1 MKDLL
6 FRFLLSTP
14 VSTFYNDD
22 PTPPPTPDPKDA
34 DDNDD
39 LPPSAKGKTTFTQ
52 EEFNRALAED
62 RKKHVAKFEKQK
74 AETERQI
81 KTLENLQK
89 SKGLTE
95 KEKQSL
101 EQQLEALKNS
111 QLTEKELAA
120 KEQEKL
126 RKQHTEVVQGLTTE
140 RDLWQGRFNKMGIN
154 NAIISEGAKAEAFD
168 NDALI
173 AILGPHANMVEDTDG
188 DGKGLGSFSPKVK
201 FADTDKDGKP
211 VTLELTVE
219 QAIKRMKEMPKYGY
233 LFKSTASGGLGGTP
247 PAGKGGKIDPAKLT
261 PEQYR
266 EWRKTQGLGRKTN

>member
-1 MKDLL
+1 MKNLL

-22 PTPPPTPDPKDA
+22 PPPPPEPNGD

-52 EEFNRALAED
+52 DEFNRALAED
-62 RKKHVAKFEKQK
+62 RKKHKAKFEKQK
-74 AETERQI
+74 AETDRQI
-81 KTLENLQK
+81 KTLEQLQK
-89 SKGLTE
+89 SKSLTE

-101 EQQLEALKNS
+101 EQQIEALKNS

-126 RKQHTEVVQGLTTE
+126 RKQHGETVQTLTFE

-154 NAIISEGAKAEAFD
+154 NTIISEGAKAEAFD

-173 AILGPHANMVEDTDG
+173 AILGPHSNMVEDTDG

-219 QAIKRMKEMPKYGY
+219 QAVKRMKEMPKYGY
-233 LFKSTASGGLGGTP
+233 LFKSTASGGLGGIP
-247 PAGKGGKIDPAKLT
+247 PAGKGGKIDPAKLS

>member
-22 PTPPPTPDPKDA
+22 PPPTPDPKDA

-62 RKKHVAKFEKQK
+62 RKKHMAKFEKQK

-126 RKQHTEVVQGLTTE
+126 RKQHTEAVQGLTTE

-154 NAIISEGAKAEAFD
+154 NSIISEGAKAEAFD

-219 QAIKRMKEMPKYGY
+219 QAVKRMKEMPKYGY

>member
-22 PTPPPTPDPKDA
+22 PPTPDPKQD

-52 EEFNRALAED
+52 DEFNRALAED
-62 RKKHVAKFEKQK
+62 RKKHTARFEKQK
-74 AETERQI
+74 AETDRQI
-81 KTLENLQK
+81 KTLEQLQK
-89 SKGLTE
+89 SKSLTE

-101 EQQLEALKNS
+101 EQQIDTLKNS

-126 RKQHTEVVQGLTTE
+126 RKQHGETVQVLTSE
-140 RDLWQGRFNKMGIN
+140 RDLWQGRFNKMGISN
-154 NAIISEGAKAEAFD
+154 TIISEGAKAEAFD

-173 AILGPHANMVEDTDG
+173 AILGPHASMVEDTDG
-188 DGKGLGSFSPKVK
+188 DGKGLGSFNPKVK

-219 QAIKRMKEMPKYGY
+219 QAVKRMKEMPKYGY

-247 PAGKGGKIDPAKLT
+247 PVGKGGKIDPAKLS

-266 EWRKTQGLGRKTN
+266 EWRKTQGLGRNKTN